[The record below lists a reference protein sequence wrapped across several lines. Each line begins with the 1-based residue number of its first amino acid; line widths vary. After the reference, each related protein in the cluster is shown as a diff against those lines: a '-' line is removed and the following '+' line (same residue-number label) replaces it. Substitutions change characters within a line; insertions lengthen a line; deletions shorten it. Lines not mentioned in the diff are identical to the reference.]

1 MDRKVFQDGGGHGRL
16 PPPALGGPLKTCFL
30 SGWGLCVQVP
40 GLACSRL
47 VFYCAYPPSHKSV
60 AARFPTNFFGIVPT
74 PCRFLWHRRLFF
86 SAWRLPRV
94 FCSLGCASLAHAV
107 RHPLAAGS
115 RTALGFDFCLE
126 FERSMPTPGIAAF
139 LFKFLRYPPWPH
151 HSYSPLFYLRKLPNP
166 HIRYPQNR
174 PKSCLLF

>member
-1 MDRKVFQDGGGHGRL
+1 MFSG
-16 PPPALGGPLKTCFL
+16 APLKTCFL

-47 VFYCAYPPSHKSV
+47 VFYCAYPPSHTNRLPPGSLQISLASCLPPALTSV
-60 AARFPTNFFGIVPT
+60 G
-74 PCRFLWHRRLFF
+74 RRLFF

-115 RTALGFDFCLE
+115 RTALGFDFCLK
-126 FERSMPTPGIAAF
+126 FEGSMPTPGIAAF